1 MTWPETDDPP
11 HPHANGKRRD
21 PHASI
26 QKLRRKR
33 KECEWKIWDDWW
45 TELGFKDGWGG
56 WWIGAREGEARLF
69 FIERERMSETGE
81 REEKRKRKRKERN
94 IILMRGG
101 NKKYYLILALSYSAQ
116 P

>member
-33 KECEWKIWDDWW
+33 KEFEWKFWDDWW

-69 FIERERMSETGE
+69 FYWERENEWNGRKGGKKK
-81 REEKRKRKRKERN
+81 EKKER
-94 IILMRGG
+94 
-101 NKKYYLILALSYSAQ
+101 KKYYFNERWE
-116 P
+116 